1 MPFLCLLLTTAGW
14 VGLGLLFVK
23 VLQSLFNIFYPYLVG
38 RPRNLRELAGEN
50 AGWAVVTGA
59 TDGIGK
65 AYARELAQR
74 GFDLVLIS
82 RSAEKLETVATELK
96 QYSRESSGHRE
107 VQVRTVQF
115 DFTNAKLADYEQHIF
130 AQLND
135 INVGILVNNVGMVNG
150 YPERLDKSPGGI
162 QETVDIA
169 VVNVLP
175 VTILSAF
182 VLRQMANRGRGVIV
196 NVASAAALCNWYYYG
211 VYSAAKRYI
220 VQLSAIL
227 RAEYAN
233 LEGGGAIVIQ
243 SLCPLLVATKMAKRT
258 KGRASFLVPSPG
270 AYARHAIR
278 TVGIVSHTTGHPMHQ
293 IQAELL
299 FQCLPSPI
307 FNWLMRREAHR
318 ARALALAE
326 DAKNE

>member
-211 VYSAAKRYI
+211 VYSAAK
-220 VQLSAIL
+220 
-227 RAEYAN
+227 AN
-233 LEGGGAIVIQ
+233 EKFSCLEI
-243 SLCPLLVATKMAKRT
+243 AK
-258 KGRASFLVPSPG
+258 F
-270 AYARHAIR
+270 
-278 TVGIVSHTTGHPMHQ
+278 
-293 IQAELL
+293 
-299 FQCLPSPI
+299 
-307 FNWLMRREAHR
+307 
-318 ARALALAE
+318 
-326 DAKNE
+326 